1 MKMNAIGYLLRLYFL
16 WLAFFAVGR
25 AVFIIYLPND
35 SSGIGD
41 LLLSFLYG
49 WIMDTSMACYLLA
62 FPLLLTIVSIFG
74 FKKLICQILNVY
86 HWILLVVISFMVV
99 VEIPL
104 FEAWGFKLHIKSAIH
119 LAHPGEMFR
128 TASWGQTFAVLG
140 GTGLLSGGFIWI
152 YHKVVRPLLMRE
164 SHRTV
169 LQGLSITLLGLPL
182 LVLGI
187 RGGFQQIP
195 LQQSDVYFSSSNL
208 ANNAAVNTPWNFI
221 HSYIENKHLLNGH
234 PYQYTDPGTACAT
247 VASLTEDVDTND
259 LLTNSRPN
267 IVLVILESWGA
278 DMVERLGGAKGLT
291 PHFSKL
297 CDNGLLFTNF
307 YASGERSDQG
317 ICTILS
323 GFPAQPTTS
332 IISQPAK
339 MRTLPALNKEL
350 DPLGYQ
356 SLFVFGGQL
365 NYGNIRSY
373 LVYNNYHKIVE
384 EQDFESDEG
393 PGKLGYHDRV
403 VFNRFLS
410 EINELHPPFF
420 ANMFTLST
428 HEPFDIPED
437 TDARWDGEYP
447 KYANAML
454 YADQHLGKFMDQAK
468 KQPWYDNTLFVF
480 VADHGHHSYKHWNFF
495 EPNYRK
501 IPLLFYGKPLQEK
514 YKGVH
519 MNIPG
524 CQSDIAPTLMAA
536 MKLDPDQYKW
546 GKNLLDSSAN
556 KYAYYSHL
564 NGFGWV
570 STNGYVVYHHQQK
583 KVMLKS
589 FDNEADLGRAEDNGK
604 AYLQCLMD
612 YYIAN

>member
-1 MKMNAIGYLLRLYFL
+1 M
-16 WLAFFAVGR
+16 V
-25 AVFIIYLPND
+25 
-35 SSGIGD
+35 
-41 LLLSFLYG
+41 
-49 WIMDTSMACYLLA
+49 
-62 FPLLLTIVSIFG
+62 
-74 FKKLICQILNVY
+74 LI
-86 HWILLVVISFMVV
+86 
-99 VEIPL
+99 
-104 FEAWGFKLHIKSAIH
+104 AG
-119 LAHPGEMFR
+119 
-128 TASWGQTFAVLG
+128 
-140 GTGLLSGGFIWI
+140 
-152 YHKVVRPLLMRE
+152 
-164 SHRTV
+164 
-169 LQGLSITLLGLPL
+169 GLPL
-182 LVLGI
+182 LILGI
-187 RGGFQQIP
+187 RGGVQQIP

-208 ANNAAVNTPWNFI
+208 ANSAAVNTPWNFL
-221 HSYIENKHLLNGH
+221 HSYIENKNLLSGH

-247 VASLTEDVDTND
+247 VASLTADADTND
-259 LLTNSRPN
+259 LLTNTRPN

-339 MRTLPALNKEL
+339 MRSLPAINRDL
-350 DPLGYQ
+350 DSLGYQ

-373 LVYNNYHKIVE
+373 LVYNGYHKIVE
-384 EQDFESDEG
+384 EKDFDEDQG
-393 PGKLGYHDRV
+393 GGKLGYHDGI
-403 VFNRFLS
+403 VFQRFLE

-428 HEPFDIPED
+428 HEPFDIPDE
-437 TDARWDGEYP
+437 TDAGWDREYP

-454 YADQHLGKFMDQAK
+454 YADEHLGKFMKEAK
-468 KQPWYDNTLFVF
+468 KQLWYDNTLFVF
-480 VADHGHHSYKHWNFF
+480 VADHGHHSYRHWSFF

-501 IPLLFYGKPLQEK
+501 IPLLFFGKPLQDQ
-514 YKGVH
+514 YKGVQ
-519 MNIPG
+519 MDIPG

-536 MKLDPDQYKW
+536 MNLDADKYKW

-570 STNGYVVYHHQQK
+570 STNGYVVYHHQQQK
-583 KVMLKS
+583 PMLQS
-589 FDNEADLGRAEDNGK
+589 FDNEADLGRAEANGK